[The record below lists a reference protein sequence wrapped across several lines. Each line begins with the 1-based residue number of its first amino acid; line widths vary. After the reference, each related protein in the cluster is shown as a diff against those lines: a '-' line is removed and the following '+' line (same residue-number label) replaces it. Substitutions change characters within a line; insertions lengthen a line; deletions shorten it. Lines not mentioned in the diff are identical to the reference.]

1 MLSAT
6 KSDKSANF
14 DRLDEALVK
23 DGYKDEVATTAD
35 DCRALS
41 NTVVHDALKQRNRF
55 CDVYDGNGFAI
66 DIFTPF
72 VRTKDCFCLIT
83 RPNV

>member
-6 KSDKSANF
+6 ISDKSANF

-23 DGYKDEVATTAD
+23 NEYKNEVATTAD

-41 NTVVHDALKQRNRF
+41 NTVVHDALM
-55 CDVYDGNGFAI
+55 
-66 DIFTPF
+66 
-72 VRTKDCFCLIT
+72 
-83 RPNV
+83 